1 MSKKNKEDIIM
12 ESMHI
17 LDAIKNC
24 GGEQPTMRGLAEV
37 VGCAPTKLYS
47 LGKKPIPGQ
56 VYDPN
61 VTNWDAISAYV
72 ETKLVVDPEVEGCHT
87 MEDAVKAALE
97 VDAYNKEH
105 GTRRGTGGSN
115 LIEVD
120 GEMIPKRKSAMFEM
134 GNENESFV
142 CFKKDA
148 NVYKIVYQTES
159 YTTVRPVTAEG
170 EFASNELKT
179 VSNLTLNTKCVA
191 PAQMTEAINA
201 RFSGAYAEQS
211 TETENASQE

>member
-1 MSKKNKEDIIM
+1 MSKKETVTM
-12 ESMHI
+12 ETMHI

-24 GGEQPTMRGLAEV
+24 GGEQPSMRAISEV
-37 VGCAPTKLYS
+37 IGCAPTKLYS

-61 VTNWDAISAYV
+61 VTNWDAINAYV

-87 MEDAVKAALE
+87 MEDVVKAALA

-105 GTRRGTGGSN
+105 GTRRGNGGSN

-134 GNENESFV
+134 GNENESYI

-191 PAQMTEAINA
+191 PAQMPEAIEV

-211 TETENASQE
+211 AETENASQE